1 MADSDALHVNE
12 RSLQLSVA
20 EASVRLDQLVDATPR
35 EAGMQLIR
43 AFARKPSESWGAH
56 QIAAHARVALIS
68 AHLSRERTASLSDRI
83 EMYVADGLGWL
94 IARGLIGPAAEHSG
108 DPKWRPTTDGLRTA
122 QDGTPARAEAT
133 LRLHAELHPSIDES
147 VRFNFEKGDYALA
160 VLAATRAVEI
170 AVRDAAALDGDQ
182 YGVKLMRAA
191 FSPSP
196 NSGPL
201 TADAPVSEQ
210 EGIRD
215 LFTGVVSAFRNP
227 LSHTDVEYSSPIE
240 AADIIHMA
248 DLLLR
253 IVDSARLR
261 KEAAARHP

>member
-12 RSLQLSVA
+12 RSLQISVA
-20 EASVRLDQLVDATPR
+20 EVPVRLEQSIDATPR
-35 EAGMQLIR
+35 EAGMQLIT
-43 AFARKPSESWGAH
+43 AFAQKPSESWGAH
-56 QIAAHARVALIS
+56 QIAAHARVALTS
-68 AHLSRERTASLSDRI
+68 AHLSHDRTASLNDRI

-122 QDGTPARAEAT
+122 QDGTPAHAEAT
-133 LRLHAELHPSIDES
+133 LRLHAELHSSIDES

-170 AVRDAAALDGDQ
+170 AVRDAASLDGEQ

-196 NSGPL
+196 KTGPL

-215 LFTGVVSAFRNP
+215 LFTGIVGAFRNP
-227 LSHTDVEYSSPIE
+227 LSHTDVEYDSPIE
-240 AADIIHMA
+240 AVDIIHMA

-253 IVDSARLR
+253 IVDSAKLR